1 VRKVVRQSTASGGKG
16 TTSHWT
22 RIDKEQE
29 KGEMYKKWDLLGDED
44 TTEAAVK
51 EEVIGLI
58 SINRVTSRNW
68 PSSSTRH

>member
-1 VRKVVRQSTASGGKG
+1 
-16 TTSHWT
+16 
-22 RIDKEQE
+22 
-29 KGEMYKKWDLLGDED
+29 MYKKWDLLGDED